1 MKEKFFYLSAK
12 EKERFRKSLVKILQA
27 FEGIE
32 FAYLYGSFTEDLP
45 FHDVDVGIY
54 LAEIEESETTRQA
67 INLAET
73 LSIRLKMPFDVRIL
87 NFAPVS
93 FLYRVIQGDL
103 VVSRNDMLRSRIV
116 ERTVQKY
123 LDLKPV
129 ILKTI
134 KEAFAT

>member
-1 MKEKFFYLSAK
+1 MKEKIFHLSPR
-12 EKERFRKSLVKILQA
+12 EKGQFKKNLVEILQA
-27 FEGIE
+27 CEGIE
-32 FAYLYGSFTEDLP
+32 FSYLYGSFTEDLP
-45 FHDVDVGIY
+45 FHDVDVGVY

-67 INLAET
+67 INLAQM
-73 LSIRLKMPFDVRIL
+73 LSTRLKMPIDVRIL

-93 FLYRVIQGDL
+93 FLYHVIRGDL
-103 VVSRNDMLRSRIV
+103 IAAKNDMLHSRVV

-123 LDLKPV
+123 LDLKPI